1 MARISKPT
9 DYSVTVEGVGTF
21 TFARR
26 NNMRDELEIQREY
39 ADILR
44 GVAPTAWLE
53 IVGNWISVFKVL
65 TVTAPSDW
73 DLDEMDPLDKT
84 TYAKMKRVYD
94 ALSEKENS
102 FRSGNVPQRE
112 GNGAS
117 SV

>member
-9 DYSVTVEGVGTF
+9 DYVVNVEGVGTF

-26 NNMRDELEIQREY
+26 TMRDELDIQREY

-44 GVAPTAWLE
+44 GVVPTAWLE

-73 DLDEMDPLDKT
+73 DLDGMDPLDNA

-94 ALSEKENS
+94 AMSEKESS
-102 FRSGNVPQRE
+102 FRSGNVPQSE